1 VWTTYVLAILAAV
14 FVAGASVMEAH
25 SASAAPPEDILSVK
39 LLIWLVQRPI
49 WLGGVAASVVG
60 NLLKS
65 VAVGIGSVALVQA
78 LLTVRLLFA
87 LPMAA
92 AWGRHSV
99 PARDWAGAG
108 AIVAGLVG
116 LLVVEAPG
124 RGAQNV
130 PDLRWAY
137 GGGAIAIFVLAA
149 TLVGR
154 TLGPTRK
161 APLFATAGAALFG
174 LQASLT
180 HTAIHV
186 LTHAG
191 VFGLLTSWSGY
202 AVVASAVLGMILVQS
217 AYATAPFAAAYPAL
231 VATELLAGIGIA
243 AGVLGASIRLAPLN
257 LALGLLCLLVMV
269 AGVYVLTTSPL
280 VTGQLARLKRR
291 HQEAMALRTEAE
303 EARDLRRAQRD
314 LDRLEEHLADGRVRN
329 RDRKDLDEHMDR
341 VTAEIERLEKLLVN
355 IRKHRDAERE
365 RRGGDAGS
373 VRADVHTDDQELA
386 ERESEISERADWL
399 RGQAR
404 GLHDRIRSVV
414 WVED

>member
-14 FVAGASVMEAH
+14 FVAAGSVLEAH
-25 SASAAPPEDILSVK
+25 SASSAPPEDVLSPK
-39 LLIWLVQRPI
+39 LLVWLVQRPI
-49 WLGGVAASVVG
+49 WLGGVAGSVVG
-60 NLLKS
+60 NVLKA
-65 VAVGIGSVALVQA
+65 VAVGIGSVPVVQA
-78 LLTVRLLFA
+78 VLTVRLLFA

-99 PARDWAGAG
+99 ALRDWAGAG

-116 LLVVEAPG
+116 FLVVEAPG
-124 RGAQNV
+124 RASQHV

-154 TLGPTRK
+154 KLGPTRK
-161 APLFATAGAALFG
+161 APLLATAGAAMFG

-180 HTAIHV
+180 HTAIRV
-186 LTHAG
+186 LTHSG
-191 VFGLLTSWSGY
+191 VLGLLTTWSGY
-202 AVVASAVLGMILVQS
+202 AVIAAAVLGMILVQS

-280 VTGQLARLKRR
+280 VTGELDRLRRR
-291 HQEAMALRTEAE
+291 HEEAMALRTEAE
-303 EARDLRRAQRD
+303 EARDLRRAHRD
-314 LDRLEEHLADGRVRN
+314 LERLEEHLADGRMRR
-329 RDRKDLDEHMDR
+329 RDRTELDEHMDR
-341 VTAEIERLEKLLVN
+341 VAGEIERLEELQVN
-355 IRKHRDAERE
+355 IRKHRDAERG
-365 RRGGDAGS
+365 RPATSRGS
-373 VRADVHTDDQELA
+373 SRAEQETEDLELA
-386 ERESEISERADWL
+386 ERENEISERADWL
-399 RGQAR
+399 REQAR
-404 GLHDRIRSVV
+404 GLRERIGSVI
-414 WVED
+414 WVEE